1 MQMEGSG
8 RRSERYDVYLY
19 VEQVETR
26 KPEVHIMNL
35 SATGFL
41 VRGAVAAGIGGVF
54 HASFRVRPAAGEMLV
69 TTRGKVVRSHRM
81 GPVSEYGVEIE
92 GFGSPSEEEAYRSY
106 VRELAERSAPGK
118 KPL

>member
-1 MQMEGSG
+1 MAMDGSG

-19 VEQVETR
+19 VEQVET
-26 KPEVHIMNL
+26 KKAEVHVMNL

-54 HASFRVRPAAGEMLV
+54 HASFRVRPASGEMRV
-69 TTRGKVVRSHRM
+69 TTHGKVVRSHRM
-81 GPVSEYGVEIE
+81 GLVSEYGIEIQA
-92 GFGSPSEEEAYRSY
+92 FGCPAEEEAYQSY
-106 VRELAERSAPGK
+106 VRELAERSDPGK